1 MKWIVKS
8 KEHWITHWQNKMD
21 PITIGL
27 AFTAAQSAVGH
38 IKQAIALGKDISSL
52 YGQFNTF
59 FESSDLIHRE
69 KIKQK
74 TKAKILGK
82 TDAELGKE
90 ALQIAMH
97 SDALRESERQLKDM
111 ILWELGKPQ
120 IWEQMIAERTRLFK
134 ERADAE
140 REEEK
145 RQLEHKKKM
154 AENFMNAL
162 YFIGFA
168 VFMFCAVMVGVG
180 VYGSIEDKRIYDE
193 KVAKANQVRLQQ
205 QRNRE
210 KEEKSIAEKAAKDS
224 G

>member
-1 MKWIVKS
+1 
-8 KEHWITHWQNKMD
+8 MD

-145 RQLEHKKKM
+145 RQLEHKKKV

-180 VYGSIEDKRIYDE
+180 VYGSMEDKRIYEE